1 MRRPVRATVLLLLLV
16 ICVVPGCG
24 YHPLTSTVV
33 HEASAV
39 KSIHIPLFINR
50 SYRATLEAFLANSIT
65 EQFARRRGE
74 WRIAGEGADYL
85 LSGVIIAYE
94 LVPVAYNYGKN
105 HPGSNNPETV
115 AEYRATITAELT
127 LKKSGAR
134 ELAWKRRLT
143 LSQNFPANSVI
154 AIQQNSEDAAIQ
166 EVCRKLAQD
175 IQVGLADD
183 F

>member
-1 MRRPVRATVLLLLLV
+1 MIVRALARSALYGILFLAVYGGS
-16 ICVVPGCG
+16 GCG

-33 HEASAV
+33 HDAASV
-39 KSIHIPLFINR
+39 KSIYIPVFVNR

-74 WRIAGEGADYL
+74 WRIAGEGAEYL
-85 LSGVIIAYE
+85 LSGVIISYE
-94 LVPVAYNYGKN
+94 LVPVAYNYRN
-105 HPGSNNPETV
+105 VLQLETV
-115 AEYRATITAELT
+115 AEYRATITTEIT

-134 ELAWKRRLT
+134 DILWKRRLF
-143 LSQNFPANSVI
+143 LYQNFPANSDI

-166 EVCRKLAQD
+166 EVCQKLAQD
-175 IQVGLADD
+175 IYVSLAND

>member
-1 MRRPVRATVLLLLLV
+1 MRACAVAQSVLCSILFLLV
-16 ICVVPGCG
+16 TCVGGCG

-33 HEASAV
+33 HEGAAV
-39 KSIHIPLFINR
+39 KNIYIPVFVNR

-74 WRIAGEGADYL
+74 WRIAGEGAEYL
-85 LSGVIIAYE
+85 LSGVITTYD
-94 LVPVAYNYGKN
+94 LVPVAYNYRN
-105 HPGSNNPETV
+105 ALQLETV
-115 AEYRATITAELT
+115 AEYRASITTEIT

-134 ELAWKRRLT
+134 DILWKRRLS
-143 LSQNFPANSVI
+143 LYQNFPANSDI

-166 EVCRKLAQD
+166 EVCQKLAQD
-175 IQVGLADD
+175 IYVSLSND

>member
-1 MRRPVRATVLLLLLV
+1 MTLLPFVLLLSAQ
-16 ICVVPGCG
+16 GCG

-33 HEASAV
+33 RNSAEA
-39 KSIHIPLFINR
+39 KSIYIPLFVNR

-85 LSGVIIAYE
+85 LSGVIVSYD
-94 LVPVAYNYGKN
+94 LVPVAYSYRSTKN
-105 HPGSNNPETV
+105 LETV
-115 AEYRATITAELT
+115 AEYRAGITTEIT

-134 ELAWKRRLT
+134 EILWKRRLT
-143 LSQNFPANSVI
+143 LYQNFPANSDI
-154 AIQQNSEDAAIQ
+154 SIQQNSEEAAIQ
-166 EVCRKLAQD
+166 EVCGKLAQD
-175 IQVGLADD
+175 IYVSFADD